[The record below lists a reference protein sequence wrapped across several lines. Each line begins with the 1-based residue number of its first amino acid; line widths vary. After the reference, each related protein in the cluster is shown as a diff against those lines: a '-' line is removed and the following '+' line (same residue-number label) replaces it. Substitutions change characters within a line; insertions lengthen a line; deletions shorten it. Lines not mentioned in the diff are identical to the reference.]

1 MNRTQLYDL
10 SDALQIPL
18 RIDGRDISSPTDAK
32 PKKLKF
38 GELVLPAP
46 YKVISSAGPFSGA
59 ALVVHVVGKLGLFA
73 CVENIPADFT
83 VFVLDLA
90 KLPDDGAGI
99 LEAHKPNDML
109 GAMVA
114 VGPAIVATFRRTG
127 KQPWQRKPVHEAQSQ
142 QQPSE

>member
-46 YKVISSAGPFSGA
+46 YKVISSAGPFSGV

-90 KLPDDGAGI
+90 KLPDDGVGI
-99 LEAHKPNDML
+99 LEAHKPNDMS
-109 GAMVA
+109 GAMAA
-114 VGPAIVATFRRTG
+114 VEAAIVATFRRRG
-127 KQPWQRKPVHEAQSQ
+127 KNPWQPVHIVLSQ